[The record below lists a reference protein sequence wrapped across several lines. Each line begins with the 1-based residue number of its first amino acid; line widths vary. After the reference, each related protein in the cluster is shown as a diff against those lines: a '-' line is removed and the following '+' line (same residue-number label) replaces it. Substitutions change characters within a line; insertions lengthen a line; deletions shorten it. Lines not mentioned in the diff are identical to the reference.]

1 MTTFDALTAESSEP
15 VREIARL
22 LRDLL
27 RSRFPSAVEQV
38 DLGNRVAAYGTSER
52 MRDIAFAIAPH
63 SAHVNLQLADGVEL
77 DDPTGIVEGT
87 GKRIRHVKCRSPDD
101 VTRPAVLALIDE
113 QLALR
118 GLS

>member
-1 MTTFDALTAESSEP
+1 MATFDALTAESTEP

-27 RSRFPSAVEQV
+27 RSRFPAAVEQV
-38 DLGNRVAAYGTSER
+38 DLGSRIAAYGTSER

-63 SAHVNLQLADGVEL
+63 SAHVNLQLADGVAL

-87 GKRIRHVKCRSPDD
+87 GKRIRHVKCRSLDD
-101 VTRPAVLALIDE
+101 VARPAVLALIDG
-113 QLALR
+113 QLAFR